1 MNIPLISMRLRRRLQ
16 QVIRNPLEVIFDC
29 LPFAVPRPAVASNDG
44 ESRPLGPPPLGSVI
58 RNPPSFA
65 WSPSSGVGHKESTKL
80 RLVPLMTCYI
90 IPPMPPIPP
99 AGIAGASSLIFA
111 TTDSVVSNV
120 EATLVA
126 FWSALLVTFAGSRIP
141 A

>member
-1 MNIPLISMRLRRRLQ
+1 MRLRRGLQ
-16 QVIRNPLEVIFDC
+16 QVIRNPLEVIFI
-29 LPFAVPRPAVASNDG
+29 A
-44 ESRPLGPPPLGSVI
+44 
-58 RNPPSFA
+58 
-65 WSPSSGVGHKESTKL
+65 SPSPSRDLRSLLLTANTLRLVPLFFGSCSHFNATSSPAATGHKESTKL
-80 RLVPLMTCYI
+80 RLVPLMTSYI
-90 IPPMPPIPP
+90 IPPMPPMPP
-99 AGIAGASSLIFA
+99 AGIAGASSLILA